1 MATTDDGN
9 AFPFPSPFS
18 SPHNS
23 VNFGDFST
31 PVKISEDKTKRIT
44 NRRISEGD
52 ASRPL
57 ISDTADNPFQKSMN
71 LVDVFPS
78 VVDEDSFRPCKSMP
92 EMLVLFEFESSSS
105 PSSPN
110 GGKRSGGDLSRRGS
124 KSLKQTVKIDP
135 FDDIYEQANDSRGS
149 KSLEEAMEIDPFD
162 DDCVHFEHNQECDR
176 EQTSD
181 SVDLV
186 NQMQALQEHH
196 KEEVN
201 KLQREIETSNRI
213 ITSLTKEVQELV
225 AKNEKLSIENKKL
238 KESKQ
243 RNHNPTSVD
252 MESSP
257 ASSSIQQRHCVEDC
271 SDREF
276 TDRSDGELEEKKR
289 QTKRKAS
296 KKRKSKKAHRSST
309 AGDSTANTLEA
320 IMALK
325 DTDQI
330 TGKRPSKAN
339 TGTSK
344 KKRKSKRSSKLWVS
358 SSSLTDEHPLSQTK
372 MRRSSMEVKLQSH
385 TNATSEVETR
395 KNNKRRSSKR
405 LPDTIE
411 NIWGVEWKD
420 PAAKPVEG
428 ERDSYNKKKHLVQF
442 KENLEASVGKLPK
455 RKKKRKTGAKSS
467 KAKQA
472 TSNTVVDDSNAQC
485 RRAPRR
491 KQS

>member
-1 MATTDDGN
+1 MDLD
-9 AFPFPSPFS
+9 
-18 SPHNS
+18 
-23 VNFGDFST
+23 
-31 PVKISEDKTKRIT
+31 
-44 NRRISEGD
+44 
-52 ASRPL
+52 
-57 ISDTADNPFQKSMN
+57 
-71 LVDVFPS
+71 DVFPS
-78 VVDEDSFRPCKSMP
+78 VVEEDSFRPSKSMP
-92 EMLVLFEFESSSS
+92 DMLFLFEFEPSPS

-110 GGKRSGGDLSRRGS
+110 GGKSTGGDLSRRGS
-124 KSLKQTVKIDP
+124 KSLKQTMKIDP
-135 FDDIYEQANDSRGS
+135 FDDNYEQGKEGS
-149 KSLEEAMEIDPFD
+149 KTLEQAMEIDPFD

-201 KLQREIETSNRI
+201 KLQQEIETSNRI
-213 ITSLTKEVQELV
+213 ITSLTKQVQELV
-225 AKNEKLSIENKKL
+225 AKNEKLSVQNKKL

-243 RNHNPTSVD
+243 RNQNPTSVD
-252 MESSP
+252 VESSP
-257 ASSSIQQRHCVEDC
+257 ASPSIQQRHCVEDC

-296 KKRKSKKAHRSST
+296 KRRKSKKAHRSST
-309 AGDSTANTLEA
+309 TGDSTASTHEA

-325 DTDQI
+325 DTDQ
-330 TGKRPSKAN
+330 TAEKRPSKAN

-344 KKRKSKRSSKLWVS
+344 KKWRSKRSSKLWFS
-358 SSSLTDEHPLSQTK
+358 SSSLTDEHPSSQTK
-372 MRRSSMEVKLQSH
+372 TSKEVKLQSH

-395 KNNKRRSSKR
+395 KMNKRRSSKS

-420 PAAKPVEG
+420 PAATPVEG
-428 ERDSYNKKKHLVQF
+428 ERDSCNKKKHLVQF